1 MHNLTLS
8 SDSLPPEA
16 TVYYRTLREIE
27 RHVASHSFLPD
38 RFSRWQIGITAD
50 PAVILQAQREKGAL
64 YYWQVWE
71 VTNRVGWSLQNY
83 FRGRSMQAYESPEA
97 SDAEVRYL
105 YLFKPAHSFWGLL
118 QHLYGLVVLPFK
130 TTN

>member
-1 MHNLTLS
+1 MHHLTLS
-8 SDSLPPEA
+8 STPLPAEA
-16 TVYYRTLREIE
+16 TVYYQTIEEIE

-50 PAVILQAQREKGAL
+50 PSVILREQRKKGAL

-83 FRGRSMQAYESPEA
+83 FRGRSMQAFEAPEA
-97 SDAEVRYL
+97 SDATVRYL

-118 QHLYGLVVLPFK
+118 QHVYGLIVLPFK
-130 TTN
+130 TTH